1 MTAKQQIYKATDNLS
16 EEYLD
21 ELYLFIQDFT
31 RYKQAEK
38 SSSFMSKL
46 KKIKI
51 EAPEDFSSN
60 IDLYVT
66 GEKSVT

>member
-1 MTAKQQIYKATDNLS
+1 MTTKQQIHEAIDNLS

-31 RYKQAEK
+31 RCKQTKK
-38 SSSFMSKL
+38 SPSFMSKL

-51 EAPEDFSSN
+51 EAPEDFSTN
-60 IDLYVT
+60 LDLYVT